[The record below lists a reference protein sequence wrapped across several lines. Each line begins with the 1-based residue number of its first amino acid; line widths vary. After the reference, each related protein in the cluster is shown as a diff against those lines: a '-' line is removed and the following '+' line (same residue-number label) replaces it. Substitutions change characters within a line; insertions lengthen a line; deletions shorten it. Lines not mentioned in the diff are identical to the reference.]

1 MSTAVDPGS
10 QLEAVLLG
18 RYLHTWA
25 QRLKGQ
31 HMATGVVSVTS
42 LGTDAKTT
50 LEAQPERHCQLP

>member
-1 MSTAVDPGS
+1 MSTAIDAGS

-18 RYLHTWA
+18 RYLQTWV

-42 LGTDAKTT
+42 LGTDAKTM
-50 LEAQPERHCQLP
+50 LGAQPERHRQLP